1 MLGTKFGQDTNN
13 IGAAVLSQGPGDD
26 FEGVSQGAVRE
37 LFLAFDGL
45 GLLVKS

>member
-1 MLGTKFGQDTNN
+1 MLGAKFGQDTND

-26 FEGVSQGAVRE
+26 FECVGESAVRQ